1 MVCTGEGGQ
10 GTWRGAG
17 VSDGNSKEAL
27 ILAGGLG
34 TRLRSVVSDR
44 PKPVAEVAG
53 RPFLERLLEQLER
66 YGYTR
71 AVLCVGYQADQI
83 RSRLGDRFGAVDLAY
98 SSENTPLGTAGA
110 LRQAADRVAGDDIL
124 AMNGDS
130 FCDMDLS
137 AFADAHRRFTG
148 TATVAV
154 LHRDDRSRAG
164 TVDLDANGRVIAFQS
179 RPTTA
184 SAGLI
189 NAGVY
194 AFRREALLSIAPGRK
209 LSLEEDVFPAWADG
223 GSLFGWRVGADFIDI
238 GTPETYRAA
247 QSFFTKR

>member
-1 MVCTGEGGQ
+1 M
-10 GTWRGAG
+10 
-17 VSDGNSKEAL
+17 SDGNFKEAL

-34 TRLRSVVSDR
+34 TRLRPVVSDR

-53 RPFLERLLEQLER
+53 RPFLERLLEQLGR
-66 YGYTR
+66 YAYTR

-83 RSRLGDRFGAVDLAY
+83 RSRLGDRFGAIELVY
-98 SSENTPLGTAGA
+98 SWENTPLGTAGA
-110 LRQAADRVAGDDIL
+110 LRQAVDQVVGSDIL

-130 FCDMDLS
+130 FCDMDLN
-137 AFADAHRRFTG
+137 AFAAAHRRFAG

-164 TVDLDANGRVIAFQS
+164 TVELDAKGRVVGVQP

-194 AFRREALLSIAPGRK
+194 AFRREALLSLAPGQK
-209 LSLEEDVFPAWADG
+209 LSLEEDVFPGWADC

-247 QSFFTKR
+247 QTFFTKR